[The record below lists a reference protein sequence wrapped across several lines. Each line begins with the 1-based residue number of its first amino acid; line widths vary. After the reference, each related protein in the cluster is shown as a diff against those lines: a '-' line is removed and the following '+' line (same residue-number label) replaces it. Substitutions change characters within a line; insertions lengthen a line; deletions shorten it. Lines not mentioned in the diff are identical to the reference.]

1 MSIRQRPHP
10 HRDILEITPRRRH
23 LTAMAGRTAG
33 LAAMGMLLLAGC
45 AQMPTS
51 VDKSEQAAAQ
61 AQIDQAIEQADPAAL
76 ARARMDLSQTL
87 AGSAR
92 AEQQLAAIETA
103 VDAHEMA
110 LAREL
115 YQQADSQGQWTRIDS
130 RRAAIARGVGQWS
143 QGERDAAM
151 RTIRN
156 LPLPLGIAVERRR
169 LLLLG
174 ALNAEAGNPL
184 AAIRYYT
191 AVDEQFS
198 GPWLEQNHAR
208 LWDLLTQLDANRLA
222 SEAEQAA
229 DPELSGWFE
238 LALTYR
244 RQPGRIDDWIDRNP
258 DHPAVQSGFV
268 EMLTT
273 EKAIST
279 IRPPQASGPIA
290 VLLPTDER
298 YAAISREIRQGI
310 DYTRETAAIAPDREL
325 IHIDSGTTRLGAQA
339 ALEQAQRA
347 GAAVIIG
354 PLLKE
359 QIRALASLPADGPL
373 VIALNAPT
381 KGTSLPRGVISYSL
395 SPEQDAAAVA
405 ARMWADGH
413 RRAVVFAASN
423 PLGQRARSAFVEE
436 FTLQGGEVVDGE
448 SFATEQTDFATELRS
463 LLRVR
468 SNNDGPFQPRIRDD
482 IDAIFIASSGSE
494 LSLVVPQLDYFGAE
508 DLPRYSLGLTYSGN
522 RAPRGDADKDGVIIP
537 IAPLLLAS
545 TAGPNHPLRSPYER
559 AQLAGSLPRLFAFG
573 ADAALLASRID
584 TLLNGGVITGFT
596 GDLSVTA
603 TGLVQREPRW
613 GQFQDGLLQ
622 PVESFGKDGLPASL
636 VSPSQVKPSSMPPND
651 GMPVTPASQPGE
663 E

>member
-1 MSIRQRPHP
+1 MSIRQYPHP
-10 HRDILEITPRRRH
+10 HRDTPAITPRPGH
-23 LTAMAGRTAG
+23 LNTLAGRAAG
-33 LAAMGMLLLAGC
+33 LAAIGMLLLAGC

-51 VDKSEQAAAQ
+51 VDKSERAAAQ

-76 ARARMDLSQTL
+76 ARARMDLSRTL
-87 AGSAR
+87 AGTAR
-92 AEQQLAAIETA
+92 AQQQLAAIETA

-115 YQQADSQGQWTRIDS
+115 YQQADSRGQWTNIDS

-156 LPLPLGIAVERRR
+156 LPLPLGIDVERRR

-174 ALNAEAGNPL
+174 ALNSDAGNPL
-184 AAIRYYT
+184 AAVRYYT
-191 AVDEQFS
+191 AVDDQFS
-198 GPWLEQNHAR
+198 GRWLEQNHAR
-208 LWDLLTQLDANRLA
+208 IWDLLTQLDANRLA
-222 SEAEQAA
+222 SEAEQAVDA
-229 DPELSGWFE
+229 ERSGWFE

-244 RQPGRIDDWIDRNP
+244 RQPGQIDDWIDRNST
-258 DHPAVQSGFV
+258 HPAVQSGFV

-279 IRPPQASGPIA
+279 IRSPRASGPIA
-290 VLLPTDER
+290 VLLPEDER

-310 DYTRETAAIAPDREL
+310 EYSRETSAIDLDREL
-325 IHIDSGTTRLGAQA
+325 IHIDTGTTLLGAQA

-359 QIRALASLPADGPL
+359 QIGALASLPDDGPL
-373 VIALNAPT
+373 AIALNAPA
-381 KGTSLPRGVISYSL
+381 GDMPLPRGVISYSL

-413 RRAVVFAASN
+413 RRVVVFAASN
-423 PLGQRARSAFVEE
+423 PLGQRAGAAFTEA
-436 FTLQGGEVVDGE
+436 FTLQGGEIVDRKT
-448 SFATEQTDFATELRS
+448 FATDQTDFSTELRS
-463 LLRVR
+463 LLQVKTEE
-468 SNNDGPFQPRIRDD
+468 DGPFQPEIRDD
-482 IDAIFIASSGSE
+482 VDAIFIASSGSE
-494 LSLVVPQLDYFGAE
+494 LSLVVPQLNYFGAE
-508 DLPRYSLGLTYSGN
+508 NLPRYSLGLTYSGN
-522 RAPRGDADKDGVIIP
+522 RDPQGDADKDGVIIP

-545 TAGPNHPLRSPYER
+545 TAGPDHPLRIPYER

-573 ADAALLASRID
+573 ADAARLASRVD
-584 TLLNGGVITGFT
+584 TLLKGGVVAGFT
-596 GDLSVTA
+596 GELSVTS
-603 TGLVQREPRW
+603 TGLVHREPHW

-622 PVESFGKDGLPASL
+622 PLKPAQENRLPASPVGPNQMPSSASANEGLPAAHS
-636 VSPSQVKPSSMPPND
+636 
-651 GMPVTPASQPGE
+651 SQPGE

>member
-1 MSIRQRPHP
+1 MSIRQRPH
-10 HRDILEITPRRRH
+10 RDIPEITPRRRH
-23 LTAMAGRTAG
+23 LYATAGRTAC
-33 LAAMGMLLLAGC
+33 LAAIGMLLLAGC

-51 VDKSEQAAAQ
+51 ADKSEQAAAQ

-76 ARARMDLSQTL
+76 ARARMDLSRTL
-87 AGSAR
+87 SGSAR
-92 AEQQLAAIETA
+92 AEQQLAAIETT

-115 YQQADSQGQWTRIDS
+115 YQQADSQGLWTSIDR
-130 RRAAIARGVGQWS
+130 RRADIARGVGQWS

-156 LPLPLGIAVERRR
+156 LPLPLGIDVERRR

-191 AVDEQFS
+191 AVDDQFS
-198 GPWLEQNHAR
+198 GPWLDQNHAR

-222 SEAEQAA
+222 SEAEQAVA
-229 DPELSGWFE
+229 PDLSGWFE

-244 RQPGRIDDWIDRNP
+244 RQPGQIDDWIDRNP
-258 DHPAVQSGFV
+258 NHPAVQSGFI

-273 EKAIST
+273 EKAIRA
-279 IRPPQASGPIA
+279 IRSPRATGPIA
-290 VLLPTDER
+290 VLLPADGR

-325 IHIDSGTTRLGAQA
+325 IHIDSGTTQLGAQA

-359 QIRALASLPADGPL
+359 QMGALASLPVDGPL
-373 VIALNAPT
+373 VIALNVPT
-381 KGTSLPRGVISYSL
+381 QGTSLPRGVISYSL
-395 SPEQDAAAVA
+395 PPEQDAAAVA
-405 ARMWADGH
+405 ARMWTQGH
-413 RRAVVFAASN
+413 RRVVVFAASS
-423 PLGQRARSAFVEE
+423 PLGQRARSAFIEE
-436 FTLQGGEVVDGE
+436 FSLQGGEVVDRGN
-448 SFATEQTDFATELRS
+448 FASDQTDFTAELRS

-482 IDAIFIASSGSE
+482 IDAIFIAASGSE

-522 RAPRGDADKDGVIIP
+522 RDPRSDADKDGVIIP

-545 TAGPNHPLRSPYER
+545 TAGPDHPLRSPYER

-573 ADAALLASRID
+573 ADAALMAARVD
-584 TLLNGGVITGFT
+584 TLLNGGVIAGFT

-613 GQFQDGLLQ
+613 GQFRNGLLQ
-622 PVESFGKDGLPASL
+622 PIEPARGAGMPASL
-636 VSPSQVKPSSMPPND
+636 VSPSQMNQPPTPAND
-651 GMPVTPASQPGE
+651 GMPATSSSQAGE